1 MREIIA
7 MQTRLFENQM
17 KHHHIETIQDF
28 VYILLLHDAL
38 WVSDLKGNELAY
50 LAANISIPRN
60 IQATV
65 RVSLTAFSES
75 YNENQE
81 QKGEWEITRKKMQ
94 LQENWSLEACK
105 YSAQKEQWFLP
116 CKPVV
121 VSHLIKKSKI
131 LCLHTIQRWFKII

>member
-1 MREIIA
+1 M
-7 MQTRLFENQM
+7 
-17 KHHHIETIQDF
+17 
-28 VYILLLHDAL
+28 
-38 WVSDLKGNELAY
+38 SDLKGNELVY

-94 LQENWSLEACK
+94 LQENWGLEACK
-105 YSAQKEQWFLP
+105 YSAQKEQ
-116 CKPVV
+116 
-121 VSHLIKKSKI
+121 
-131 LCLHTIQRWFKII
+131 

>member
-38 WVSDLKGNELAY
+38 WVSDLKGNELVY

-81 QKGEWEITRKKMQ
+81 QKGNGK
-94 LQENWSLEACK
+94 
-105 YSAQKEQWFLP
+105 
-116 CKPVV
+116 
-121 VSHLIKKSKI
+121 
-131 LCLHTIQRWFKII
+131 